1 MRERFSQDNWAQLQ
15 RLPIMMFHF
24 VSLADKK
31 MQEEEVSAFV
41 SELHDALLYKDPLHR
56 DLFTDLMDPT
66 RFKKAF
72 SETVRVM
79 SDSVKAIDGEFKS
92 AKKILNKVLDSDEYN
107 RFFVSLTG
115 TGLKV
120 ASAAGD
126 GPNRISKEEAAAIAI
141 FLSKF
146 AVDIDAGKA
155 ALSRL

>member
-1 MRERFSQDNWAQLQ
+1 MRERFSQKKWEQLQ

-24 VSLADKK
+24 VSLADRE
-31 MQEEEVSAFV
+31 MQEAEVTAFV

-56 DLFTDLMDPT
+56 DLFTDLMDPVK
-66 RFKKAF
+66 FKKAF
-72 SETVRVM
+72 SETVRMM
-79 SDSVKAIDGEFKS
+79 SDSAKAIDKQFKT
-92 AKKILNKVLDSDEYN
+92 AKKILNKELTSEEYN

-120 ASAAGD
+120 AGATGD
-126 GPNRISKEEAAAIAI
+126 GPNNVSSKEAAAIAI

-146 AVDIDAGKA
+146 DVDIDAGTA